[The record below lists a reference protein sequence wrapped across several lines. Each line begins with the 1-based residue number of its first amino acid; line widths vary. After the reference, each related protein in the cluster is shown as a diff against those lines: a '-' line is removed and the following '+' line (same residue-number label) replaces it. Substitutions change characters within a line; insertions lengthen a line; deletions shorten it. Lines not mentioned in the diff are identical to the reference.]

1 MNPYN
6 HEPEAGIV
14 IAQRGDSLDVSLV
27 KSEACAKCRA
37 CIAGMSKQEMRLF
50 ARNLCGAKI
59 GDRVRIELDDGAF
72 LVSSLVMYG
81 FPLIML
87 LLGFFAGLFLS
98 RAFVY
103 INPEI
108 LSLLCGMFSLGLSFL
123 LIRKNEKRF
132 HKTKYQ
138 PKAVEIVSRFDDG
151 AFM

>member
-1 MNPYN
+1 MNPYKN
-6 HEPEAGIV
+6 EPEAGIV
-14 IAQRGDSLDVSLV
+14 ISQNGDFLDVSLI
-27 KSEACAKCRA
+27 KTEACAKCRA
-37 CIAGMSKQEMRLF
+37 CIAGMSKQEMRLS

-81 FPLIML
+81 FPLLML
-87 LLGFFAGLFLS
+87 VLGIFVGYLLS

-108 LSLLCGMFSLGLSFL
+108 LSVLCGMFSLGMSFF

-132 HKTKYQ
+132 HRPKYQ
-138 PKAVEIVSRFDDG
+138 PKAVEIVSRFEDS
-151 AFM
+151 